1 MLSPGTCS
9 EDARDFAHSRRERRG
24 RQGGAGRVHSRA
36 MPSPTVPVSP
46 PRTPAAVMIVAW
58 GLLGVVALLASAI
71 VRLTPLALE
80 PLEIGMT
87 PLQWTLYVGWSLFN
101 LYAEGYKGFQRAF
114 VPRAVARAFYVAAH
128 PRPLHV
134 TLAPLF
140 CMGLFFATRKR
151 LMLSWGLV
159 IGVTTLVTL
168 VRGLSQPW
176 RGIVDAGVVL
186 GLAYGTVA
194 LMAEAAAVLRGRA
207 ITVSPQ
213 VPESAPQ

>member
-1 MLSPGTCS
+1 
-9 EDARDFAHSRRERRG
+9 
-24 RQGGAGRVHSRA
+24 
-36 MPSPTVPVSP
+36 MPSAMLRVFP
-46 PRTPAAVMIVAW
+46 PRTPTSVLIAVW
-58 GLLGVVALLASAI
+58 GVVGVVALLTSAI
-71 VRLTPLALE
+71 VRLAPLAIE
-80 PLEIGMT
+80 PLQTGMT
-87 PLQWTLYVGWSLFN
+87 PLQWTLYVGWSVFN

-114 VPRAVARAFYVAAH
+114 VPRAVARAFYVATH

-134 TLAPLF
+134 ALAPVF

-176 RGIVDAGVVL
+176 RGIVDVGVVL
-186 GLAYGTVA
+186 GLTYGTVA
-194 LMAEAAAVLRGRA
+194 LIVAMVAVLRGRP